1 MEVSHAGLRNVGGFA
16 NELKAFL
23 EFHRTPRCL
32 KPIGRVRRLSSKTQ
46 LSLALGRQDL
56 SEQGRFLPI
65 ENTCEIPPQASPDR
79 RTGSRGSRLAR
90 QARLD
95 RRWPAGDRAR
105 PGRGRALEALA
116 GPDLPAPKART
127 PSRAS
132 IEHARGSTL
141 LSVDDA

>member
-1 MEVSHAGLRNVGGFA
+1 MEVSHAGLWNVGGFA

-65 ENTCEIPPQASPDR
+65 ENTCEIPPQASPER
-79 RTGSRGSRLAR
+79 GAEERTASASRLERFCNSDCHLALPSSKGTFR
-90 QARLD
+90 AIGIRAPRKHLFSESVCHQNSSAL
-95 RRWPAGDRAR
+95 PGAGV
-105 PGRGRALEALA
+105 GAL
-116 GPDLPAPKART
+116 
-127 PSRAS
+127 
-132 IEHARGSTL
+132 
-141 LSVDDA
+141 

>member
-1 MEVSHAGLRNVGGFA
+1 MEVSHAGLWNVGGFA

-65 ENTCEIPPQASPDR
+65 ENTCEIAPQASPECR
-79 RTGSRGSRLAR
+79 
-90 QARLD
+90 
-95 RRWPAGDRAR
+95 AG
-105 PGRGRALEALA
+105 
-116 GPDLPAPKART
+116 
-127 PSRAS
+127 
-132 IEHARGSTL
+132 
-141 LSVDDA
+141 LSVGLSSRKAL